1 MGSLTTLLCPCRTKY
16 TFCLCTCSHT
26 ARQLVFLES
35 PPAAEATLS
44 SKVQTKW
51 ETQHFSQISR
61 YSQRALLLVTSRL
74 QLPASAHF
82 SIPTQPLTFCMHC
95 PFSHHI
101 TPPWKLLEFLHCPG
115 PIHKEKPHCV
125 ISGPLRFSHQEK
137 VRNASEF
144 LREKLFNDKERA
156 RAGAGRGSLRQGSA
170 VTPSKKERKGKKL
183 IGRKSLKPHA
193 ALRRS

>member
-61 YSQRALLLVTSRL
+61 YSQTALLLVTSRL

-144 LREKLFNDKERA
+144 LREKLFIDKEERA
-156 RAGAGRGSLRQGSA
+156 REQEQVGEVLDRVQL
-170 VTPSKKERKGKKL
+170 
-183 IGRKSLKPHA
+183 
-193 ALRRS
+193 